1 MVHNMMALYEGTTI
15 INIVVECQKEY
26 QPKYFS
32 MSRKEWLHLI
42 RDYVRKVTERPE
54 LRDEETFR
62 YEMAG

>member
-1 MVHNMMALYEGTTI
+1 MALYEGTTI